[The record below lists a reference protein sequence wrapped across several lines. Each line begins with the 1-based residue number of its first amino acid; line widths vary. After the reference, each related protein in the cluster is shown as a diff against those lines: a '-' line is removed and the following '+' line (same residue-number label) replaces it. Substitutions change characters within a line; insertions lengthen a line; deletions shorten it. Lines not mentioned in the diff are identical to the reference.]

1 MIPKDDLEA
10 QTVTIAALGDIKVTK
25 SKDEMISD
33 AEAEKLAKKK
43 KKSKIVK
50 EKKLKKASLA
60 ERFIFALT
68 DIMASPISRYTTIGA
83 SFRYFGQ
90 FASDYYL
97 PLFYLSN
104 YTSYKAEFAL
114 AYSMIN
120 LFCGFTSAMA
130 GGIIA
135 DKFGKGRPMLK
146 AWICVGG
153 NMIALPL
160 FVASVLTTNNFWLS
174 MSFTALRFLFGE
186 PWKSPSV
193 TMI

>member
-1 MIPKDDLEA
+1 M
-10 QTVTIAALGDIKVTK
+10 GDIKVTK
-25 SKDEMISD
+25 STEDEI
-33 AEAEKLAKKK
+33 AAKKKK
-43 KKSKIVK
+43 KKSKKEK
-50 EKKLKKASLA
+50 EKKLKNASLA
-60 ERFIFALT
+60 VRFITALT
-68 DIMASPISRYTTIGA
+68 DIMASPISKYTTIGA

-104 YTSYKAEFAL
+104 YTNYKAEFAL
-114 AYSMIN
+114 VYSVIN
-120 LFCGFTSAMA
+120 LTCGFASSMA

-153 NMIALPL
+153 NLIALPL
-160 FVASVLTTNNFWLS
+160 FIASVLTTNNFWLS